1 MQGTV
6 ETVPRDESSERVSSS
21 RDWRCAVHDERRVMG
36 AVPSVGRVLSHL
48 RDCVAEFHGS
58 DIPVSVTL
66 RPLVARDA
74 AAARRLAD
82 TLLGDAGYAD
92 AMRAAL
98 DEALSSETEE
108 YRAIGA
114 HDRGSLIG
122 FIVFGATAGASGAGR
137 ISCVAV
143 DTPAR
148 RRGVAKTLIEAAC
161 AELRAHHVR
170 FAMIELPAEPE
181 LAPALS
187 LASRAGFHEE
197 ARVSD
202 YVRAGVS
209 LLLLRRDLSP

>member
-1 MQGTV
+1 M
-6 ETVPRDESSERVSSS
+6 
-21 RDWRCAVHDERRVMG
+21 
-36 AVPSVGRVLSHL
+36 
-48 RDCVAEFHGS
+48 
-58 DIPVSVTL
+58 SVTI
-66 RPLVARDA
+66 RPLAAHDA

-82 TLLGDAGYAD
+82 ALLGDAGYAV

-98 DEALSSETEE
+98 DEAVTSETDE

-137 ISCVAV
+137 IYCVAV

-148 RRGVAKTLIEAAC
+148 RRGVAMMLIDAAC
-161 AELRAHHVR
+161 AELRAEDVR

-181 LAPALS
+181 LSPALS
-187 LASRAGFHEE
+187 LARRAGFQEE

-202 YVRAGVS
+202 YVRAGVA
-209 LLLLRRDLSP
+209 LLLLRREL